1 MVVLYIVAFVVISFV
16 VSLLFVM
23 SFTSENAVIGM
34 GKDFDE
40 KWPVISDEEFVRLCS
55 SEVDLEVARKVR
67 DILSNMLGVERARI
81 HPQQNLMDDLGA
93 Y

>member
-1 MVVLYIVAFVVISFV
+1 MVVVFIVAFVVISFI
-16 VSLLFVM
+16 VSLVFVI
-23 SFTSENAVIGM
+23 SFTSEIAKIGM

-40 KWPVISDEEFVRLCS
+40 KWPVISDEEFVRQCS

-93 Y
+93 